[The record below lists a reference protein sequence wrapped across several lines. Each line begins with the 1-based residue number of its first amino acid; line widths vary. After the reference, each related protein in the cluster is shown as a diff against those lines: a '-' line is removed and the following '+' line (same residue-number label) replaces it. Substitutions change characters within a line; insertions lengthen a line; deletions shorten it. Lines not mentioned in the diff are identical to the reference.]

1 MRSRALYLGLGLG
14 ICVSLSASLARSGAW
29 PQDLDHSQWIVKAED
44 SRATKGFD
52 PDGQSLRLS
61 RPWITRSAYLCGEYG
76 LSRCL
81 TGTLKVNYQDFQTDT
96 THYRGMNSIEAG
108 IRYQIYAS
116 RHQVLAFGVSAE
128 RLDRGR
134 RNEFETG
141 LSPHGTDTELRAYY
155 GVQRDFLIG
164 GRIRH
169 VFLDFQLAR
178 RFADH
183 RSGRG
188 QDQWRQDITLG
199 LVPRSHW
206 QVLAQTYIGQT
217 DVHGPGK
224 ARWAH
229 LEFSLLRDVDAKG
242 DSQLGLSWRKTL
254 WGRNIPLSNTRG
266 VSLWKRF

>member
-108 IRYQIYAS
+108 IR
-116 RHQVLAFGVSAE
+116 
-128 RLDRGR
+128 
-134 RNEFETG
+134 
-141 LSPHGTDTELRAYY
+141 
-155 GVQRDFLIG
+155 
-164 GRIRH
+164 
-169 VFLDFQLAR
+169 
-178 RFADH
+178 
-183 RSGRG
+183 
-188 QDQWRQDITLG
+188 
-199 LVPRSHW
+199 
-206 QVLAQTYIGQT
+206 
-217 DVHGPGK
+217 
-224 ARWAH
+224 
-229 LEFSLLRDVDAKG
+229 
-242 DSQLGLSWRKTL
+242 
-254 WGRNIPLSNTRG
+254 
-266 VSLWKRF
+266 